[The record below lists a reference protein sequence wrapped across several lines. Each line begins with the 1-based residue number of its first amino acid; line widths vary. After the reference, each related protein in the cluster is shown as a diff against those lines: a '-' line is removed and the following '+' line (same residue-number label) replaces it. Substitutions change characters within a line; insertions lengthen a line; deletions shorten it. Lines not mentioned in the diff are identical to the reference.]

1 MNSILPAAV
10 VQLKTITSALP
21 ADEGLTNTMVENA
34 GVLQQILIHVV
45 SIICNFIDFHSSK
58 AENVLIKSTGEEVP
72 AGRSKE
78 TYKDTSAAVK
88 SSVSET
94 ILSWHQ
100 TTVVSV
106 MEAGGLNW
114 LLGKVC
120 RFSFIYDNILSIVL
134 TIMQLYLY
142 VSSIFIPIS

>member
-1 MNSILPAAV
+1 MDSVFPAAV

-21 ADEGLTNTMVENA
+21 ADESLSNTIVQNA
-34 GVLQQILIHVV
+34 GILQQILVHVV
-45 SIICNFIDFHSSK
+45 SIICNFIDLHSSIE
-58 AENVLIKSTGEEVP
+58 ENVQFKSTSTEFSAARSDEVYINP
-72 AGRSKE
+72 S
-78 TYKDTSAAVK
+78 TAVK
-88 SSVSET
+88 SPVSET

-120 RFSFIYDNILSIVL
+120 SFSFCL
-134 TIMQLYLY
+134 
-142 VSSIFIPIS
+142 

>member
-1 MNSILPAAV
+1 MDFVFPAAV

-21 ADEGLTNTMVENA
+21 SDENLLCNVIQNA
-34 GVLQQILIHVV
+34 GVLQQILVYVV
-45 SIICNFIDFHSSK
+45 SIICNFIDLNSSIE
-58 AENVLIKSTGEEVP
+58 ENVQFKSTN
-72 AGRSKE
+72 
-78 TYKDTSAAVK
+78 VK
-88 SSVSET
+88 SSAAKGDEMYKDPSTAAKSPVSEK

-120 RFSFIYDNILSIVL
+120 NISFSL
-134 TIMQLYLY
+134 
-142 VSSIFIPIS
+142 